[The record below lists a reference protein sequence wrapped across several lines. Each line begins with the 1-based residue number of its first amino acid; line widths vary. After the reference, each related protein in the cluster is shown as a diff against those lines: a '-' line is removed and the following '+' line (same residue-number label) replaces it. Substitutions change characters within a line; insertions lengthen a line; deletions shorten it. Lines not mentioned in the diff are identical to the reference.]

1 LLTLFQTHTPPQQ
14 SQRRRI
20 WSCCGSRWLPDLV
33 EVRAPILPI
42 LSTQLTNLGLRSS
55 GISPVA
61 VGQITSPSKSSRRPH
76 CHIMYPSLPYR
87 TQPLSP
93 TFGPPTARAKCA
105 SKCHPSNTTNILI
118 FGTVFA
124 KKILSSSAS
133 LPNLSTRAVMLLT
146 ARLSS
151 LRYDQSTDH
160 PARSHIRSPRSSSS
174 AEGLV
179 FFYEEHIL
187 WLGTR
192 GTLLKFVS
200 RAPVV
205 PRTNGSVTEKNI
217 PNHF

>member
-1 LLTLFQTHTPPQQ
+1 
-14 SQRRRI
+14 
-20 WSCCGSRWLPDLV
+20 
-33 EVRAPILPI
+33 
-42 LSTQLTNLGLRSS
+42 
-55 GISPVA
+55 
-61 VGQITSPSKSSRRPH
+61 
-76 CHIMYPSLPYR
+76 
-87 TQPLSP
+87 
-93 TFGPPTARAKCA
+93 
-105 SKCHPSNTTNILI
+105 
-118 FGTVFA
+118 
-124 KKILSSSAS
+124 
-133 LPNLSTRAVMLLT
+133 MLLT